1 MCEVV
6 GVGCWLGV
14 GYVLVYPA
22 MIPQNACVRHG
33 LSSQR
38 TGAPGRVTAPH
49 KQRLRTPG
57 KIILVEP
64 LPATGKPR
72 KLGGIDHELSERLV

>member
-1 MCEVV
+1 MCEVL
-6 GVGCWLGV
+6 GVGYWLGV

-22 MIPQNACVRHG
+22 MIPQIACVRHG

-57 KIILVEP
+57 ETLVEQ
-64 LPATGKPR
+64 
-72 KLGGIDHELSERLV
+72 